1 MFQFNYKQFVRRN
14 RLVLYGLPFM
24 VILVGSS
31 YGMTGFANVRYKY
44 RKGEKF
50 NFSDL
55 EEKGIKVKHEKTDLE
70 TEYKKLQQ
78 ELKIENWDNV
88 RGPRPWEDSKTIQE
102 QQRS

>member
-1 MFQFNYKQFVRRN
+1 MFQFNYQQFVKRN

-31 YGMTGFANVRYKY
+31 YGLSSFTSVRYKY

-55 EEKGIKVKHEKTDLE
+55 EQKGVKVKHEKTDLE
-70 TEYKKLQQ
+70 TEYQKLQEEMNLEQ
-78 ELKIENWDNV
+78 WKNV

-102 QQRS
+102 EQRS